1 MRSHIIKFNYNISHT
16 IPISAIPSQLSDTLS
31 HINFNS
37 SDTFR
42 ALTSLDTTKS
52 MGIDK
57 ISPKVLKHCAIA
69 LHEPINQLFQL
80 SLDKG
85 YLPPEWKQ
93 HLIIPILKSGDR
105 SLIVNY
111 RPISLLPI
119 ISKLLEKLILDKITD
134 FLSTSTINPTQFGF
148 LKGKSTIQQMLT
160 FTNDIMS
167 IITSKGQVDT
177 IYLDFRKAFD
187 TVPHPELLSKLSNY
201 GITGK
206 LWQWLKEYLT
216 NRWHCTAIDGS
227 KSSFLPVTSGVPQ
240 GSILGPFLF
249 ILYLNDLPLTT
260 KHSKI
265 LSFADDTK
273 CYQVT
278 RGISDVDH
286 LQEDLYNI
294 GTWSSNWKMS
304 FNVNKFACIQFCNK
318 EPTCA
323 NYTMNGISIPCS
335 SQHKDL
341 GIILTN
347 NLSWGKH
354 HEHILAKAYTKLSMV
369 RRTFG
374 PYTSIQTRKKLYTS
388 LIQSQ
393 FLYGSQ
399 LWRPMF
405 IKDIVTIEQ
414 LQRRASKFILQDY
427 TSDYKSR
434 LKSLHLLP
442 LMMLL
447 ELNDIMFLVNNLK
460 NPSNSFDI
468 SNYVSF
474 SSTATRSGSLKLT
487 HSRSISNSQRHFYFN
502 RWTSLWNSL
511 PPIDLTLGAPT
522 IKVYF

>member
-1 MRSHIIKFNYNISHT
+1 
-16 IPISAIPSQLSDTLS
+16 
-31 HINFNS
+31 
-37 SDTFR
+37 
-42 ALTSLDTTKS
+42 
-52 MGIDK
+52 
-57 ISPKVLKHCAIA
+57 
-69 LHEPINQLFQL
+69 
-80 SLDKG
+80 
-85 YLPPEWKQ
+85 
-93 HLIIPILKSGDR
+93 
-105 SLIVNY
+105 
-111 RPISLLPI
+111 
-119 ISKLLEKLILDKITD
+119 
-134 FLSTSTINPTQFGF
+134 
-148 LKGKSTIQQMLT
+148 
-160 FTNDIMS
+160 
-167 IITSKGQVDT
+167 
-177 IYLDFRKAFD
+177 
-187 TVPHPELLSKLSNY
+187 
-201 GITGK
+201 
-206 LWQWLKEYLT
+206 
-216 NRWHCTAIDGS
+216 
-227 KSSFLPVTSGVPQ
+227 
-240 GSILGPFLF
+240 
-249 ILYLNDLPLTT
+249 
-260 KHSKI
+260 
-265 LSFADDTK
+265 
-273 CYQVT
+273 
-278 RGISDVDH
+278 
-286 LQEDLYNI
+286 
-294 GTWSSNWKMS
+294 
-304 FNVNKFACIQFCNK
+304 
-318 EPTCA
+318 
-323 NYTMNGISIPCS
+323 MNGISIPCS

-502 RWTSLWNSL
+502 RLTSLWNSL

-522 IKVYF
+522 IKSKLKVYFWSVFLSRFDAYNTCTFHIVCPCRSCKSIPKPPNYK